1 MLLFVFKRS
10 LSRLFFMKMLIKGG
24 ERLEGVLSVL
34 GAKNAIAPLVP
45 ATLLVK
51 GEVRF
56 TNVPRLTDLENLLEI
71 MRDMGA
77 RAEWT
82 GAHELCLDTRHVDPT
97 KLDPKKMKRMRFSIL
112 LLAPMLARFKR
123 IMVPVPGGCNLGNRP
138 IEAHLHAL
146 TNLGASIEHDEQ
158 GTMYMDAPALVGGYV
173 ILPEFSVTATENLI
187 MAAVVAK
194 GKTSVRM
201 AAAEPHVQDLCRFL
215 EACGAKIRGIGT
227 HELEITGVKGLRA
240 PKKPWNV
247 VPDMLEVGT
256 FAVAAAL
263 TKGEVEIR
271 GLVPTHLD
279 AIRNAL
285 QRAGVRHTLKKTS
298 LTVHRTSQFE
308 AFKLQTMI
316 YPGFP
321 TDLQALFGLLA
332 TQAHGTSFI
341 HDPLFEARMGYVNEL
356 VKMGANAVI
365 ADPHRVFITG
375 PTPLRG
381 TEIRSLDIR
390 AGATMVLA
398 GLIAEGETLIHDAE
412 MVYRGYERLDERL
425 MSLGADITCLHE

>member
-1 MLLFVFKRS
+1 MN
-10 LSRLFFMKMLIKGG
+10 MLIKGG
-24 ERLEGVLSVL
+24 QRLQGAITVL
-34 GAKNAIAPLVP
+34 GAKNAVAPLIP
-45 ATLLVK
+45 ATLLIK
-51 GEVRF
+51 GDVYF
-56 TNVPRLTDLENLLEI
+56 SNVPRLTDLEQLLDI
-71 MRDMGA
+71 LRGMGA
-77 RAEWT
+77 EAEWV
-82 GAHELCLDTRHVDPT
+82 GEHELRLNTKTVDPT
-97 KLDPKKMKRMRFSIL
+97 KLDPKQMKRMRFSIL
-112 LLAPMLARFKR
+112 LLGPLLARFRR
-123 IMVPVPGGCNLGNRP
+123 IMVPEPGGCTIGNRP
-138 IEAHLHAL
+138 ISAHLDAL
-146 TNLGASIEHDEQ
+146 TCLGATIEQDEQ
-158 GTMYMDAPALVGGYV
+158 GVMFMEAQQLKGNYI

-187 MAAVVAK
+187 MAATMAE
-194 GKTSVRM
+194 GKTSIRM
-201 AAAEPHVQDLCRFL
+201 AAAEPHVQDLCDFL
-215 EACGAKIRGIGT
+215 VACGAKIKGIGT
-227 HELEITGVKGLRA
+227 HELEVTGVKELKA
-240 PKKPWNV
+240 PKKPWKV

-263 TKGEVEIR
+263 TKGELEIK
-271 GLVPTHLD
+271 GIVPEHLD

-285 QRAGVRHTLKKTS
+285 SRAGVRYELTEKS
-298 LTVHRTSQFE
+298 LFIRRTARFE

-341 HDPLFEARMGYVNEL
+341 HDPLFEARMGYVSEL

-365 ADPHRVFITG
+365 ADPHRVYITG

-381 TEIRSLDIR
+381 TEIRSLDLR

-398 GLIAEGETLIHDAE
+398 GLIADGETLIHDAE